1 MFIPLALLA
10 VAVLVWGF
18 VYARR
23 AEVLTLALAT
33 VVVAYVLGH
42 SFWNKHLGPLPLTLD
57 RLLLG
62 YTLAIFAWRW
72 WQGQVRSTPLVGL
85 DWVLVAYLALMSVS
99 WFLSRPDET
108 VNLPSSPFWRLLVS
122 FIIPAA
128 LYVVF
133 RQAEIDGRAA
143 RHAMWVLT
151 GLGIYLGFTALAET
165 AQQWW
170 AVFPRYISDPLQGLH
185 YGRARAD
192 AQLGES
198 GDLSQRLPVGGLVV
212 DSERDEHSQSDSAG
226 RRGADGVCGAADVYA
241 FHLDWPRRQRCG
253 GADHAVAARVA
264 IAGARHHGR
273 QRRAAPGGRL
283 GSVLHVQR
291 EDRGEVSAH
300 SVQQRES
307 FLYVSM
313 HMFHDNPLWG
323 VGFGRFY
330 DQKMPYL
337 SDRRQEFE
345 LESIRPLH
353 HHNTFLGFL
362 TETGMMG
369 LALFLAVLGGFARSA
384 WRLFRAEGIDPDVRR
399 LSLWLLGTLVIYISS
414 AAFHDLTLVASEEWL
429 LFTVAG
435 LAVGCERRLALAG
448 PTELAPFGFAKCP
461 SENNV
466 PVPFFYD
473 EQDFALRDAD

>member
-1 MFIPLALLA
+1 MFIPVALLTIA
-10 VAVLVWGF
+10 ALVWGL

-23 AEVLTLALAT
+23 ADVVTLTLTT

-72 WQGQVRSTPLVGL
+72 WQGRVRSTPMVGL
-85 DWVLVAYLALMSVS
+85 DWVLIAYLTLMSVS
-99 WFLSRPDET
+99 WFLSRPDDT
-108 VNLPSSPFWRLLVS
+108 VHLPSSPFWRLLVS
-122 FIIPAA
+122 FIIPAL
-128 LYVVF
+128 LYVML
-133 RQAEIDGRAA
+133 RQSEIDGRAA
-143 RHAMWVLT
+143 RQAMWVLT
-151 GLGIYLGFTALAET
+151 GLGIYLGFTAVAET

-185 YGRARAD
+185 YGRARGPMLNSVSLGIYLSVCLWA
-192 AQLGES
+192 AWLLIPGAAKFRKEILLGAVGLMAFSVLLTFTRSTWIGLAGSGVVVLTLQLPPAW
-198 GDLSQRLPVGGLVV
+198 RLPALGTMVG
-212 DSERDEHSQSDSAG
+212 S
-226 RRGADGVCGAADVYA
+226 GV
-241 FHLDWPRRQRCG
+241 LLL
-253 GADHAVAARVA
+253 AVGWEA
-264 IAGARHHGR
+264 
-273 QRRAAPGGRL
+273 L
-283 GSVLHVQR
+283 LHVQR

-313 HMFHDNPLWG
+313 KMFHDNPLWG

-435 LAVGCERRLALAG
+435 LAVGCERRLALAA
-448 PTELAPFGFAKCP
+448 PAVVPLDLPPFGFARP
-461 SENNV
+461 QE
-466 PVPFFYD
+466 YLYEH
-473 EQDFALRDAD
+473 EQNLALRDAN